1 MFILQYTNFQNF
13 FLLLEKIRLP
23 QNVAKADFELSLL
36 NDLRNSLERKR
47 TAMNAVLLT
56 FHYAS

>member
-1 MFILQYTNFQNF
+1 MFILQYTNFQIF